1 PFVSHSQPRSR
12 ISPGREKFGSSE
24 SARVRISPFRLPV
37 MGRTEGAPY
46 GMIDKHGARGA
57 HCSHDIEHRADDECR
72 DSLFF
77 NDIRDQT
84 DAFVAEGSVRDEERE
99 IDL

>member
-1 PFVSHSQPRSR
+1 
-12 ISPGREKFGSSE
+12 
-24 SARVRISPFRLPV
+24 
-37 MGRTEGAPY
+37 MGRTEGAAY
-46 GMIDKHGARGA
+46 GMIDKDGARRA

-84 DAFVAEGSVRDEERE
+84 DAFVAEGSVRNEERK